1 MTCSS
6 PVHPT
11 SGIVKE
17 HIIVPVANMY
27 IGSGRGIGMSM
38 TMPFC
43 CDESRSKPA
52 LAKVLLSVL
61 AKFPV
66 LPMLVLGKVQV
77 VIGSIGGKNVIVTGV
92 GKIMDVG
99 KSGQCQCWQS
109 CQSTAICL
117 WCGDTVQRWLV

>member
-1 MTCSS
+1 MICDDCAGDGVLVLPYLDLTGVWVPSS
-6 PVHPT
+6 GDLQQST

-52 LAKVLLSVL
+52 VAKVLLSVL

-66 LPMLVLGKVQV
+66 LPMLVLGKV
-77 VIGSIGGKNVIVTGV
+77 
-92 GKIMDVG
+92 
-99 KSGQCQCWQS
+99 
-109 CQSTAICL
+109 
-117 WCGDTVQRWLV
+117 

>member
-27 IGSGRGIGMSM
+27 IGSGRVIGMSM

-43 CDESRSKPA
+43 CDEAESKPA
-52 LAKVLLSVL
+52 LAKVLSVL

-66 LPMLVLGKVQV
+66 LPMLVLGKV
-77 VIGSIGGKNVIVTGV
+77 
-92 GKIMDVG
+92 
-99 KSGQCQCWQS
+99 
-109 CQSTAICL
+109 
-117 WCGDTVQRWLV
+117 